1 MQPQGEGK
9 LGRAQREGRGDG
21 KTSGAGLSD
30 MVGLDL
36 LRSESLIFKVNQKNG
51 EPPKSST

>member
-21 KTSGAGLSD
+21 KTSAAGLSD
-30 MVGLDL
+30 TVGLDL